1 MLFFLVLTGRLIH
14 SAHRYSSFQL
24 FKVPQRAAPPFTLTN
39 SSLSQVSEHQ
49 PTQQS
54 IEHHQTVFF
63 WTYGA
68 LFLLSQKFAGS
79 RGGEV
84 NIAECLIL
92 HTCGDYIP
100 FDIRYALVKW
110 VFGAFLSQAH
120 IQVHVCWWTHV
131 RSDWRHL
138 LMTGICSIWVY
149 TEKKGVESLLLPPAE
164 SHPHKNNLIYFLGS
178 RLRLF
183 MMVCTKTIQFH
194 ASRPD

>member
-1 MLFFLVLTGRLIH
+1 M
-14 SAHRYSSFQL
+14 
-24 FKVPQRAAPPFTLTN
+24 PQRAAPPFTLTN

-138 LMTGICSIWVY
+138 LMTGICGIWVY

-164 SHPHKNNLIYFLGS
+164 SHPHKNNLIYFWG
-178 RLRLF
+178 
-183 MMVCTKTIQFH
+183 
-194 ASRPD
+194 PD

>member
-79 RGGEV
+79 RGGGSEY
-84 NIAECLIL
+84 C
-92 HTCGDYIP
+92 
-100 FDIRYALVKW
+100 R
-110 VFGAFLSQAH
+110 VFNPSYLWGLY
-120 IQVHVCWWTHV
+120 
-131 RSDWRHL
+131 
-138 LMTGICSIWVY
+138 SIWYQICISQMGFWCFPVAGTHTSTRVLVNTCAQRLTSSTDDWDLRY
-149 TEKKGVESLLLPPAE
+149 LSLYRKKGCWV
-164 SHPHKNNLIYFLGS
+164 LIVATCRVS
-178 RLRLF
+178 STQKQPDLF
-183 MMVCTKTIQFH
+183 FGVQIKIVHDGLYQNDPVSCQ
-194 ASRPD
+194 

>member
-24 FKVPQRAAPPFTLTN
+24 FKVPQRAAPPFHFDKFFTF
-39 SSLSQVSEHQ
+39 SSEQASAYAAEHRAS
-49 PTQQS
+49 PDC
-54 IEHHQTVFF
+54 FF

-68 LFLLSQKFAGS
+68 LFLLSQEFAGS

-110 VFGAFLSQAH
+110 AFGAFLLQAH
-120 IQVHVCWWTHV
+120 IQVHVCWWTLV

-138 LMTGICSIWVY
+138 LMTGICGIWVY